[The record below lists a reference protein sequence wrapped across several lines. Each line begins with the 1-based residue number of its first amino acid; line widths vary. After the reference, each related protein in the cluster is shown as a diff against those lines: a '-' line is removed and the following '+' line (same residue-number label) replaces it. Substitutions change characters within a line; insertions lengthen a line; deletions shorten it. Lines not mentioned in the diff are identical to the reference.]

1 MNTEAIDSFAWK
13 FGANYSAVSGQLV
26 LVISARQ
33 RNTGRMDI
41 NNKKLDSFFLPD
53 LCNVRAVLVLI
64 VLSET
69 LVSALLLV
77 EGDLSRF
84 QWERFAT
91 VSYFVQWVS
100 LLSVALLCQS
110 RTFMARLELVWAVVW
125 AMCILM
131 LVCFSISLAAEYMMT
146 LTQANHQ
153 VGWLWIVRN
162 MLISAIFG
170 GMALRYFYVQSQ
182 WRLKSQ
188 AELSSR
194 LQALQARI
202 RPHFFFNS
210 LNTVASLIAID
221 PDKAENMLVDLSS
234 LFRVVLKDQDGQV
247 DLAAEIELGRR
258 YLNIEQE
265 RLGERLQL
273 EWLLPE
279 IIPHIQVP
287 QLLLQP
293 LLENAIYHGIQPLI
307 HGGKIT
313 IRLQLSTNKK
323 SRETYWELTIVN
335 DKPEELV
342 ESSGHQVSLPN
353 IAMRLQAIFADKAGL
368 EFYQTANQYRVMIE
382 LPEYN
387 GAHAMSPDTD
397 SHAKAG

>member
-1 MNTEAIDSFAWK
+1 
-13 FGANYSAVSGQLV
+13 
-26 LVISARQ
+26 
-33 RNTGRMDI
+33 MDI

-53 LCNVRAVLVLI
+53 LCNVYAVLVLI

-69 LVSALLLV
+69 LVTALILV
-77 EGDLSRF
+77 ESGLVGF

-91 VSYFVQWVS
+91 LSYFVQWVA

-110 RTFMARLELVWAVVW
+110 RNFMARLALPWAVCW
-125 AMCILM
+125 AMSLLM
-131 LVCFSISLAAEYMMT
+131 LVCFAISYAAEA
-146 LTQANHQ
+146 LFPFAGSGNQ
-153 VGWLWIVRN
+153 VNWSWILRN

-170 GMALRYFYVQSQ
+170 GMGLRYFYVQSQ
-182 WRLKSQ
+182 WRIKSQ

-234 LFRVVLKDQDGQV
+234 LFRVVLKDQDAQV
-247 DLAAEIELGRR
+247 DLVAEIELGRR

-265 RLGERLQL
+265 RLGDRLKLQ
-273 EWLLPE
+273 WQLPE
-279 IIPHIQVP
+279 VIPTIQVP

-307 HGGKIT
+307 DGGSIVISLSLQEQKEAKQVRWLFT
-313 IRLQLSTNKK
+313 I
-323 SRETYWELTIVN
+323 EN
-335 DKPEELV
+335 DKPELAV
-342 ESSGHQVSLPN
+342 ESHGHQISLPN
-353 IAMRLQAIFADKAGL
+353 IAMRLEAIFSDKAGL
-368 EFYQTANQYRVMIE
+368 SIEQTANQYRVIIE

-387 GAHAMSPDTD
+387 KQTS
-397 SHAKAG
+397 

>member
-1 MNTEAIDSFAWK
+1 
-13 FGANYSAVSGQLV
+13 
-26 LVISARQ
+26 
-33 RNTGRMDI
+33 MDI

-53 LCNVRAVLVLI
+53 LCNVYAVLVLI

-69 LVSALLLV
+69 LVAALILV
-77 EGDLSRF
+77 ESGLVGF

-91 VSYFVQWVS
+91 VSYFVQWVA

-110 RTFMARLELVWAVVW
+110 RNFMARLALPWAVCW
-125 AMCILM
+125 AMSLLM
-131 LVCFSISLAAEYMMT
+131 LVCFVISYVAEALFPFAGSTNQGNWLLVLEYNNST
-146 LTQANHQ
+146 EEVSPFTVFGNQ
-153 VGWLWIVRN
+153 VNWSWILRN

-170 GMALRYFYVQSQ
+170 GMGLRYFYVQSQ
-182 WRLKSQ
+182 WRIKSQ

-210 LNTVASLIAID
+210 LNTVASLIALD

-234 LFRVVLKDQDGQV
+234 LFRVVLKDQDAQV
-247 DLAAEIELGRR
+247 DLVAEIELGRR

-265 RLGERLQL
+265 RLGDRLKLQ
-273 EWLLPE
+273 WQLPE
-279 IIPHIQVP
+279 VIPTIQVP

-307 HGGKIT
+307 DGGSIVISLSLQEQKEAKQVRWLFT
-313 IRLQLSTNKK
+313 I
-323 SRETYWELTIVN
+323 EN
-335 DKPEELV
+335 DKPELAV
-342 ESSGHQVSLPN
+342 ESHGHQISLPN
-353 IAMRLQAIFADKAGL
+353 IAMRLEAIFSDKAGL
-368 EFYQTANQYRVMIE
+368 SIEQTANQYRVIIE

-387 GAHAMSPDTD
+387 KQTS
-397 SHAKAG
+397 

>member
-1 MNTEAIDSFAWK
+1 
-13 FGANYSAVSGQLV
+13 
-26 LVISARQ
+26 
-33 RNTGRMDI
+33 MDI

-53 LCNVRAVLVLI
+53 LCNVYAVLVLI

-69 LVSALLLV
+69 LVAALILV
-77 EGDLSRF
+77 ESGLVGF

-91 VSYFVQWVS
+91 VSYFVQWVA

-110 RTFMARLELVWAVVW
+110 RNFMARLALPWAVCW
-125 AMCILM
+125 AMSLLM
-131 LVCFSISLAAEYMMT
+131 LVCFVISYVAEALFPFAGSTNQGNWLLVLEYNNST
-146 LTQANHQ
+146 EEVSPFTVFGNQ
-153 VGWLWIVRN
+153 VNWSWILRN

-170 GMALRYFYVQSQ
+170 GMGLRYFYVQSQ
-182 WRLKSQ
+182 WRIKSQ

-234 LFRVVLKDQDGQV
+234 LFRVVLKDQDAQV
-247 DLAAEIELGRR
+247 DLVAEIELGRR

-265 RLGERLQL
+265 RLGDRLKLQ
-273 EWLLPE
+273 WQLPE
-279 IIPHIQVP
+279 VIPTIQVP

-307 HGGKIT
+307 DGGSIVISLSLQEQKEAKQVRWLFT
-313 IRLQLSTNKK
+313 I
-323 SRETYWELTIVN
+323 EN
-335 DKPEELV
+335 DKPELAV
-342 ESSGHQVSLPN
+342 ESHGHQISLPN
-353 IAMRLQAIFADKAGL
+353 IAMRLEAIFSDKAGL
-368 EFYQTANQYRVMIE
+368 SIEQTANQYRVIIE

-387 GAHAMSPDTD
+387 KQTS
-397 SHAKAG
+397 